1 MGSALRARIPAI
13 EVGPQKLPISRGEGE
28 HEGDTR
34 HPPTQRS
41 SALRAR
47 APAIEVGPPKLL
59 IAAQIGGVEK
69 EGREEGE
76 GREHPHIPAA
86 HTTNDRPRMGKE
98 RSTREIA
105 ATPPRVEVPL

>member
-13 EVGPQKLPISRGEGE
+13 DVGPQKPPIFRGEGE
-28 HEGDTR
+28 HEGDTP
-34 HPPTQRS
+34 HPLTQRS

-69 EGREEGE
+69 VGWVEGE
-76 GREHPHIPAA
+76 
-86 HTTNDRPRMGKE
+86 
-98 RSTREIA
+98 
-105 ATPPRVEVPL
+105 